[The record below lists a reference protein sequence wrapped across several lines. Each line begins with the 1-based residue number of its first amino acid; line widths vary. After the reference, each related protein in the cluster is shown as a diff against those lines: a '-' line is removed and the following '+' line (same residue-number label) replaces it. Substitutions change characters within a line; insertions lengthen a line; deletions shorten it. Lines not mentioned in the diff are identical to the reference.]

1 MTNTE
6 LLRKKID
13 GSGYKIT
20 FVASQ
25 CGLSYQ
31 GFLKK
36 VKGQSEFKV
45 NEVQT
50 LKNILNLSN
59 KEADEIF
66 FA

>member
-1 MTNTE
+1 MTNTK

-13 GSGYKIT
+13 ESGYKIT
-20 FVASQ
+20 FVANQ

-45 NEVQT
+45 NEVQI
-50 LKNILNLSN
+50 LKNTLNLSN